1 MATTL
6 LPNTLY
12 ICLFLRS
19 DPPLPDDF
27 HWALYHHSTNSGT
40 KYHITNEGRG
50 WIAGHSCESPS
61 SILKS
66 FLLVGLIRVAGLN
79 NTNANTDDLNRKI
92 DSTLRSHDDK
102 LNDKY
107 DVTCRVWLLEM
118 LGILYTEGLL
128 TDVKCGGDIK
138 MLERVVKQ
146 WGNGFAE
153 GAARNVQPRP
163 VEI

>member
-1 MATTL
+1 MTTPL

-19 DPPLPDDF
+19 DPPLLDDF
-27 HWALYHHSTNSGT
+27 HWALYHHTTKGGM

-50 WIAGHSCESPS
+50 WIAGHSRESPS

-66 FLLVGLIRVAGLN
+66 FLLVGLIRVAGVN
-79 NTNANTDDLNRKI
+79 NISANADDMNRKI
-92 DSTLRSHDDK
+92 DGTLRSHDGK
-102 LNDKY
+102 LNDK
-107 DVTCRVWLLEM
+107 DFITCRIWLLEM
-118 LGILYTEGLL
+118 LGILYMEGLL
-128 TDVKCGGDIK
+128 ADVRCGGDMK

-153 GAARNVQPRP
+153 GAMRNVQPRP
-163 VEI
+163 VEN